1 MGLFYLIGLLTSS
14 IFFCTFVCFHDQK
27 AAGGEIGKREKAR
40 LREMQKL
47 KKQKIH
53 EILSA
58 QNAAIDADM
67 VFCWKDCS
75 FCRLDYFKCPEF
87 DIYAIIVM
95 TEQQGKG
102 KAQVSPAADR
112 DICSFCQG

>member
-27 AAGGEIGKREKAR
+27 AAGGEIGKQEKAR

-67 VFCWKDCS
+67 VFFWKDCS
-75 FCRLDYFKCPEF
+75 FCRLDYFK
-87 DIYAIIVM
+87 
-95 TEQQGKG
+95 
-102 KAQVSPAADR
+102 
-112 DICSFCQG
+112 

>member
-1 MGLFYLIGLLTSS
+1 MPPLQVCYGSLLPYWVTDFYHF
-14 IFFCTFVCFHDQK
+14 FFCTFVCFHDQK

-75 FCRLDYFKCPEF
+75 FCRLDYFK
-87 DIYAIIVM
+87 
-95 TEQQGKG
+95 
-102 KAQVSPAADR
+102 
-112 DICSFCQG
+112 